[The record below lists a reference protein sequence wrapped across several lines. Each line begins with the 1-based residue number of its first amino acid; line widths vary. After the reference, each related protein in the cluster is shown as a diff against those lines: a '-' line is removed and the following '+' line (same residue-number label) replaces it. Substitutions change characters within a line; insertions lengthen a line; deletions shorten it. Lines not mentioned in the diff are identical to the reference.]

1 MLQKTLMF
9 FISFSLLFGQT
20 TPQLGL
26 SSHKPELTVYIN
38 GKIIVS
44 PASSKTANTM
54 IVQGNK
60 IMAVGENLKPPKGAE
75 IIDVKGSSIYPAFIE
90 PYARY
95 GLPEPKKTKR
105 ERKPKPSIDRIG
117 SIHWNAA
124 VKPQKNAVDD
134 FKPDAKKAKEWR
146 DAGFAFIQTSNLD
159 GIFQGTSAVVSL
171 GDGLPNKLIIKNDGA
186 QFMSFSKGSSGQ
198 DYPTSLMG
206 SIALIRQTFYD
217 TRWYKKA
224 WAAFKNDPSQKRP
237 EQNIS
242 LLTLQNIIDKKQP
255 VIFGVNNYLDIF
267 RAAKVA
273 KEFDLDFIYKSG
285 SDIYKRLG
293 DLKKLNPT
301 LIIPLNF
308 PQAPYV
314 AFADFDADVS
324 LAQLKEWD
332 IAPENGARLAKAG
345 ITFAFT
351 SNGLKKKTAFLKNI
365 RQAINRGLDKK
376 TALAALTTIP
386 AKIAG
391 ISNLAGTLEKG
402 KLASFIISNKNIFET
417 GAHIQTMVIEGKRFE
432 INQPPDQDIRGD
444 WLAKSTFM
452 EHNLKLSI
460 SGKTSSPKAEAKIDS
475 FKLDLKNFSI
485 RGNKIS
491 FNIKNDTLGF
501 DKLVRFTGRF
511 EGDDLYGQVVL
522 ADGKNLPWSAK
533 RENPFKEK
541 KDKKKNDKKAV
552 LSSFPVTLPDKAY
565 GRTAPPARPKTVA
578 ITNATIWT
586 ADKKGTLQKTD
597 IIFKNGKVS
606 QIGNGLSIP
615 KNALKID
622 GTGLHITPGIID
634 EHSHIAISRGVNEGS
649 QAVTA
654 EVRIGDVLNPDN
666 IHIYRQL
673 AGGVTTSQ
681 LLHGSA
687 NPIGGQAQVIKLKWG
702 TNADGLKYRNAP
714 PTIKFALGENVKQ
727 SNWGDNYNKRYP
739 QTRMGVREIIWD
751 TFQRARDYEK
761 EMRAYEALSSSKKKN
776 KIPPRRDLELDAVLE
791 ILNSKRF
798 VHCHSYVQSEILMLM
813 RLAEEFDFRIATF
826 THILE
831 GYKVAKEM
839 AVHGAMASTFGD
851 WWNYK
856 FEVYE
861 AIPYNTTLMAN
872 AGVVSSVNSDDAEMG
887 RRLNHEAAKA
897 IKYGGLSKEE
907 AIKLVTINPAKQL
920 KIDRFTGSLE
930 VGKEADFVI
939 WSDDPLSVY
948 ARVLQTWI
956 EGRKYFDV
964 QEDKILRNKIK
975 EQRTALIQKV
985 LASDGKN
992 GVPDGKGAT
1001 KKFYDEDY
1009 KCDDSVDYMEGAE

>member
-9 FISFSLLFGQT
+9 FISFTLLFGQT

-60 IMAVGENLKPPKGAE
+60 IVAVGENLKPPKGAE

-105 ERKPKPSIDRIG
+105 ERKPKPSIDRVG
-117 SIHWNAA
+117 TIHWNAA
-124 VKPQKNAVDD
+124 VKPQKNAADD
-134 FKPDAKKAKEWR
+134 FKPDAKKAKELR
-146 DAGFAFIQTSNLD
+146 EAGFAFIQTSNLD
-159 GIFQGTSAVVSL
+159 GIFQGSSAVISL
-171 GDGLPNKLIIKNDGA
+171 NEGLPNALIIKNDGA
-186 QFMSFSKGSSGQ
+186 QFMSFSKGSSMQ

-217 TRWYKKA
+217 ARWYKKA
-224 WAAFKNDPSQKRP
+224 WAAFNNDPSQKRP

-242 LLTLQNIIDKKQP
+242 LHTLQNIINKKQP
-255 VIFGVNNYLDIF
+255 VIFGVNNYLDVF

-285 SDIYKRLG
+285 GDTYKRLG

-314 AFADFDADVS
+314 ASAEFDADVS

-332 IAPENGARLAKAG
+332 IAPENAARLAKAG

-386 AKIAG
+386 AKMAG

-417 GAHIQTMVIEGKRFE
+417 DAQIQTMVIEGKRFE
-432 INQPPDQDIRGD
+432 INQPPDKDIRGD

-452 EHNLKLSI
+452 EYNLKLSI

-475 FKLDLKNFSI
+475 FKLNLKNFSV

-511 EGDDLYGQVVL
+511 EDDDLYGQVVL
-522 ADGKNLPWSAK
+522 ADGKKLPWSAK

-541 KDKKKNDKKAV
+541 EDKKKNNKKAV

-586 ADKKGTLQKTD
+586 AGKKGTLQKTD

-606 QIGNGLSIP
+606 QIGSGLSIP

-702 TNADGLKYRNAP
+702 ANADGLKYRNAP

-739 QTRMGVREIIWD
+739 QTRMGVREIMWD

-761 EMRAYEALSSSKKKN
+761 EMKAYEELSSSKKKN
-776 KIPPRRDLELDAVLE
+776 KIPPRRELELDAVLE

-839 AVHGAMASTFGD
+839 AEHGAMASTFSD

-920 KIDRFTGSLE
+920 KIDQFTGSLE

-964 QEDKILRNKIK
+964 QEDKILRKKIK

-985 LASDGKN
+985 LASDEKN
-992 GVPDGKGAT
+992 GAPGGKGAT